1 MTNYYIQQDDK
12 IVIFDTDKEKLQT
25 TLVFMP
31 QYQGL
36 EIQETERP
44 IVLCDDCG
52 AFEFADTDEY
62 KEHQEQKRKE
72 HIQSLTCTKRDFALI
87 LQKYGISYSQLKE
100 LIATNDNAQ
109 LEWDLCTGLL
119 RSNPLL
125 DLMAGQLNITSEQLD
140 NLFLYANGELE
151 ELTPAEEQDSEAV
164 VVGEDNSP
172 TDINKPTTE
181 ENSEVAEENSDTDTE
196 ATEVDFGSKENI

>member
-1 MTNYYIQQDDK
+1 MTNYYLLKDDK
-12 IVIFDTDKEKLQT
+12 IVMFDNDKAKLQA
-25 TLVFMP
+25 TLNLMP
-31 QYQGL
+31 QYKGL
-36 EIQETERP
+36 EIQETKRP
-44 IVLCDDCG
+44 IVLCEDCK

-62 KEHQEQKRKE
+62 KEHQEEKRKE

-87 LQKYGISYSQLKE
+87 LQKYDITYSQLKE

-125 DLMAGQLNITSEQLD
+125 DLMAQQLNITPEQLD

-151 ELTPAEEQDSEAV
+151 EL
-164 VVGEDNSP
+164 P
-172 TDINKPTTE
+172 TDK
-181 ENSEVAEENSDTDTE
+181 ENLAIETEVAEENSDTVE
-196 ATEVDFGSKENI
+196 I

>member
-1 MTNYYIQQDDK
+1 MYYIFIQDNTVNGAGQCPCLDESVKNFEVSEELFNDFIKDSDK
-12 IVIFDTDKEKLQT
+12 YIWNGEDVVENPEYDKVK
-25 TLVFMP
+25 
-31 QYQGL
+31 
-36 EIQETERP
+36 
-44 IVLCDDCG
+44 
-52 AFEFADTDEY
+52 
-62 KEHQEQKRKE
+62 EQKRKE

-151 ELTPAEEQDSEAV
+151 ELV
-164 VVGEDNSP
+164 
-172 TDINKPTTE
+172 TTE
-181 ENSEVAEENSDTDTE
+181 ENSAVAEENSDTE
-196 ATEVDFGSKENI
+196 E